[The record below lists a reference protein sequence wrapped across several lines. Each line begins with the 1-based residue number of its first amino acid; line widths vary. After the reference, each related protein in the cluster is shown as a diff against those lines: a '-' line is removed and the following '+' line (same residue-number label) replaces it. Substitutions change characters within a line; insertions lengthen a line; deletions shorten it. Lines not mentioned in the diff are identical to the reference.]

1 MDRAITRGRAPVLC
15 LLALVATAGGAPAQ
29 ELASSPCPQ
38 GISSQD
44 PRRIAQDAC
53 TLAHDVFQLMA
64 PQLSISLAGGNA
76 ILGQGGAL
84 GGVGRVTVGLRANV
98 ITGLLPLVR
107 RFELS
112 ETGAQRRTLPTR
124 DQVMGLPTADAAV
137 GLFGGVPLGFGTVGS
152 VDALLSAIY
161 VPTLEVSDVSVT
173 PEHSLQLG
181 YGARVGLLKESTY
194 LPGLAATFLKRDLS
208 RTAIAGTTST
218 TIGNTTI
225 EVSTVSKTTVWRLV
239 AGKSLLV
246 FGIAAGVGRE
256 TYVND
261 AGVTATVSGNFTGS
275 ATMPAA
281 QSLSRTNYFVDGSIN
296 LPVLKLAAEVGQV
309 RGGTVATFNSFEGGA
324 AGRNISYA
332 SIGLRLGL

>member
-1 MDRAITRGRAPVLC
+1 MNRGLLRGLGPVLG
-15 LLALVATAGGAPAQ
+15 LVALVAAARGAATQ

-38 GISSQD
+38 GVSSQD

-84 GGVGRVTVGLRANV
+84 GGVGRVTVGVRANM
-98 ITGLLPLVR
+98 ITGLLPVVT

-124 DQVMGLPTADAAV
+124 DQLMGLPTADAAV
-137 GLFGGVPLGFGTVGS
+137 GLFGGVPLSFGTVGS

-161 VPTLEVSDVSVT
+161 VPRLEVSDVSVT
-173 PEHSLQLG
+173 PERSLQLG
-181 YGARVGLLKESTY
+181 YGARLGLLKESTY

-208 RTAIAGTTST
+208 RTAIAGTTTT

-225 EVSTVSKTTVWRLV
+225 EVSTVSRTTAWRLV
-239 AGKSLLV
+239 AGKRLLV

-261 AGVTATVSGNFTGS
+261 ADVTATVSGNFSGS
-275 ATMPAA
+275 ATLPAA
-281 QSLSRTNYFVDGSIN
+281 QLLSRTNYFLDASIN

-309 RGGTVATFNSFEGGA
+309 RGGTVATFNAFEGGA

-332 SIGLRLGL
+332 SVGLRLGL